1 METVSQQQL
10 PSLDPDSLKARF
22 KARREAVNNVYQ
34 NWAIRV
40 HRSISWAK
48 WAGQLSDDHPEAQLL
63 FLWIALNSLY
73 SKWNNRDNQPDS
85 DRDSRG
91 EFIRKVCRMDSPL
104 IGAVLRRHK
113 PLLKQLLGEP
123 CLSPAFW
130 RNPSHPDAR
139 TLATKDLYHLDRN
152 LKSPDC
158 GRLLFQVLD
167 RIALLRGQIV
177 HGAAT
182 GGSQLNRRAVRSSL
196 EMLKALVPILQH
208 IVIEHGCNDDWP
220 ELCYPP
226 LP

>member
-1 METVSQQQL
+1 METVSDPQL
-10 PSLDPDSLKARF
+10 PSLDPQSLKARF
-22 KARREAVNNVYQ
+22 TARREAINNIHQ

-48 WAGQLSDDHPEAQLL
+48 RAGQFSDDQPEAQLL

-73 SKWNNRDNQPDS
+73 GRWDNLKNKPDS
-85 DRDSRG
+85 DGPSRQA
-91 EFIRKVCRMDSPL
+91 FIRKVCCMDSPL
-104 IGAVLRRHK
+104 INSVLRRHK

-123 CLSPAFW
+123 YLSPIFW
-130 RNPSHPDAR
+130 RNPLHPDAR
-139 TLATKDLYHLDRN
+139 KNAIEDLYHLDRN
-152 LKSPDC
+152 LKNPDC
-158 GRLLFQVLD
+158 GRLLSQVLD
-167 RIALLRGQIV
+167 RIAVLRGQIV

-182 GGSQLNRRAVRSSL
+182 GGGRLNRQAVRHSL
-196 EMLKALVPILQH
+196 EMLRVLVPILQH